1 MIGNKFSTTLYHFRA
16 QRAAGTQLRC
26 LTTLTGG
33 ITGGIVGL
41 AGGPAGIIAG
51 AATGSIAG
59 GQFTDAVL
67 PNRRSIV
74 GKIQNGQ
81 GWEGATE
88 IVLDGV
94 FGALGPGQTIKSAAK
109 SVYKEGYKEASEN
122 VVKSILMNPNNAH
135 SEMVAG
141 DIGKKV
147 GKRLGTEAA
156 KNVGKV
162 GKEASKVIGK
172 DLGSAV
178 KGFCTVR
185 SKNGV
190 RLDKF
195 QKLLFLGAGQY
206 YINIIL

>member
-1 MIGNKFSTTLYHFRA
+1 M
-16 QRAAGTQLRC
+16 
-26 LTTLTGG
+26 
-33 ITGGIVGL
+33 
-41 AGGPAGIIAG
+41 
-51 AATGSIAG
+51 
-59 GQFTDAVL
+59 
-67 PNRRSIV
+67 